1 MKVVLERIGSAD
13 ARATSE
19 LATGEVVE
27 HRLDVLIDG
36 HNRRAFTV
44 FLKANVLP
52 GLDASIVYGDELLEE
67 LLRFEP
73 ASLNSIYSLV
83 GKFRRNG
90 EVDLPAII
98 LDETISSGRDLEA
111 HHA

>member
-1 MKVVLERIGSAD
+1 MRVVLERIRGAD
-13 ARATSE
+13 ARETSS

-27 HRLDVLIDG
+27 HDIDVLIDG
-36 HNRRAFTV
+36 HRRAFRV

-52 GLDASIVYGDELLEE
+52 GLDASMVYGDALLEE

-73 ASLNSIYSLV
+73 AALNKIYSTV
-83 GKFRRNG
+83 GQFRREG
-90 EVDLPAII
+90 QTALPVVV
-98 LDETISSGRDLEA
+98 LDGTSEAAQPLEA